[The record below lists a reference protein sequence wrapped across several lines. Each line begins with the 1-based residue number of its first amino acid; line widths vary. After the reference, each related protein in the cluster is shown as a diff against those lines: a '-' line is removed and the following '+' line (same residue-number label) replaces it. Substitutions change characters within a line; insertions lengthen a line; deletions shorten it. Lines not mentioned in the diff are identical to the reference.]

1 MFTKIGVMGY
11 TVKLVEGEVIMNV
24 CNTDCHTEA
33 KLMLRAVKEHG
44 SEAWVCDNL
53 QEILVG

>member
-1 MFTKIGVMGY
+1 MRY
-11 TVKLVEGEVIMNV
+11 TVKLVVGENIMNV
-24 CNTDCHTEA
+24 GNTDCHTEA
-33 KLMLRAVKEHG
+33 NLILRAVKENG

>member
-1 MFTKIGVMGY
+1 MRY
-11 TVKLVEGEVIMNV
+11 TVKSVVGENIMNV
-24 CNTDCHTEA
+24 GNTDCYTEA
-33 KLMLRAVKEHG
+33 NLILRTVKENG

>member
-1 MFTKIGVMGY
+1 MRY
-11 TVKLVEGEVIMNV
+11 TVKLVAGENIMNV
-24 CNTDCHTEA
+24 GNTDCHTEA
-33 KLMLRAVKEHG
+33 NSILRTVKENG

>member
-1 MFTKIGVMGY
+1 MRY
-11 TVKLVEGEVIMNV
+11 TVKLVVGEGIMNV
-24 CNTDCHTEA
+24 GNTDCHTEA
-33 KLMLRAVKEHG
+33 KLMLRAVKENG